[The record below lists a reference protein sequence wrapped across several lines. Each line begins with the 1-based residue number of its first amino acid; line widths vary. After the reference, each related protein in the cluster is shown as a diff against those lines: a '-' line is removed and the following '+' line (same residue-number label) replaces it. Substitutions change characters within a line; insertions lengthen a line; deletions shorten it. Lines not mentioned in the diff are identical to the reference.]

1 MIIIVQTVIFK
12 VYNYG
17 EQFRHIV
24 WSSVCVEVIDLSV
37 AMIAISALSAM
48 GLGWLQLPH
57 S

>member
-1 MIIIVQTVIFK
+1 MTIIVQTVIFK

-17 EQFRHIV
+17 EQFCHIV
-24 WSSVCVEVIDLSV
+24 WSSVCAEVKDLSV

-48 GLGWLQLPH
+48 GLGGLQLPH